1 MAIKGLSKLVV
12 GKYTYSGTGNN
23 PTYSDNETVAKMV
36 EYSLTVNQSDDNP
49 LYADNMEAENDKGT
63 FQNGDLSIGTDDLTQ
78 EASTLILGTKSKTY
92 SYATD
97 KEAEESVYD
106 DDRNAPYLGCGVIEQ
121 HQNNDVTKYRAVFFP
136 KVYFNVPEQA
146 ATTRGESIEWQTP
159 TITGKVTR
167 SDLVD
172 TNYNH
177 PWMIDAWFDTEAEA
191 LEYLEYKCGK
201 TAGAGG

>member
-1 MAIKGLSKLVV
+1 MNGCS
-12 GKYTYSGTGNN
+12 
-23 PTYSDNETVAKMV
+23 
-36 EYSLTVNQSDDNP
+36 P

-63 FQNGDLSIGTDDLTQ
+63 FQNGDLSLGTDDLTQ

-172 TNYNH
+172 ANYNH

-201 TAGAGG
+201 TADVGG